1 MEAEDD
7 EGDATVGNN
16 EEDFDLRF
24 RDSPW
29 LPFHLENL
37 PHPSYKVKENREEL
51 GGKATCWFDSP
62 WRELHEEDKEY
73 PYESEVQRLKRMA
86 AEPGLFKP
94 VCFDAYDIDALLAD
108 RRVPSMPE
116 RKEETS
122 RRGTSGLV
130 AETTKVW
137 VDECAGLV
145 ECRNYSESCV
155 CNVVYQIRVFVTES

>member
-1 MEAEDD
+1 MKKEKSEEEAIVPEEDGED
-7 EGDATVGNN
+7 TTVGND
-16 EEDFDLRF
+16 EEFDLRF

-37 PHPSYKVKENREEL
+37 PHPSYKVKENREDL
-51 GGKATCWFDSP
+51 GPKATCWFDSP
-62 WRELHEEDKEY
+62 WRELHEEEKEY

-108 RRVPSMPE
+108 RRVPSMAE
-116 RKEETS
+116 KKDEAA

-137 VDECAGLV
+137 NEECAGLV
-145 ECRNYSESCV
+145 KYRNYSESDSI
-155 CNVVYQIRVFVTES
+155 NL